1 MLEIFKKVIDRFKD
15 DCLVAGYEP
24 LLEADISGWLFHLFL
39 TSSELDSTEVH
50 LDTRVCN
57 ADGRFDIAIG
67 PMNIGAS
74 ERPCVKAHSV
84 IEVKIFPRI
93 GFTDQQ
99 HRVHYEH
106 ILNDDL
112 RKLGTLKPST
122 GFYSALIFDGRRY
135 LEGSYKGKNRR
146 KYLINRRDQIAPSAH
161 IFIIHPEGSS
171 WYIDHEPPMIP
182 ANSE

>member
-15 DCLVAGYEP
+15 DCLLAGYEP
-24 LLEADISGWLFHLFL
+24 LLEADVSAWLFHLFL
-39 TSSELDSTEVH
+39 TSSELDPAEVH
-50 LDTRVCN
+50 IDTRVCN
-57 ADGRFDIAIG
+57 ADGRFDVAIG
-67 PMNIGAS
+67 PLKIRVNG
-74 ERPCVKAHSV
+74 RPCVEAHSV

-112 RKLGTLKPST
+112 RKLGTLKPDI

-135 LEGSYKGKNRR
+135 LEGSYKGKNR
-146 KYLINRRDQIAPSAH
+146 P
-161 IFIIHPEGSS
+161 
-171 WYIDHEPPMIP
+171 
-182 ANSE
+182 